1 MNKTKKWL
9 IAVSLTLAFVVSIVC
24 MIVVFPSKQVREF
37 KNEGVKMIAHRGLSG
52 LYTENTVAAFEAA
65 GKADYYGIETDV
77 HVTKDGKY
85 VLFHDENIE
94 ELAGVNMEIAESD
107 YEDLRAVELPVKG
120 GGEKENYIPEFYE
133 YIEICKEYEKQAIVE
148 LKASFT
154 KEQVA
159 EIVGILDFYGMK
171 NNSTFI
177 SFDEDNL
184 LFLREVFP
192 KAPAQYLFEH
202 PKKEHF
208 DFALEN
214 GFDASMQFWRVL
226 PSYVKRFHEKGL
238 KVGCWTVDKKWQGA
252 LMKAYGVD
260 YITSNILV

>member
-1 MNKTKKWL
+1 
-9 IAVSLTLAFVVSIVC
+9 
-24 MIVVFPSKQVREF
+24 
-37 KNEGVKMIAHRGLSG
+37 
-52 LYTENTVAAFEAA
+52 
-65 GKADYYGIETDV
+65 
-77 HVTKDGKY
+77 
-85 VLFHDENIE
+85 
-94 ELAGVNMEIAESD
+94 MEIAESD

-192 KAPAQYLFEH
+192 PSACAIFIR
-202 PKKEHF
+202 
-208 DFALEN
+208 
-214 GFDASMQFWRVL
+214 ASQERAFQF
-226 PSYVKRFHEKGL
+226 
-238 KVGCWTVDKKWQGA
+238 CA
-252 LMKAYGVD
+252 
-260 YITSNILV
+260 